1 LAVDVTPAFV
11 AYTATNRGPTP
22 TDPDARER
30 PDYGLSA
37 VLDGGVIELTLTFRA
52 GSAYCCGEWQCH
64 FMLFP
69 TRRWEEL
76 RRVLLATGVEPAGRR
91 LELRVEGVIEE
102 GALFLLPRR
111 SRDTPAGLAPAK
123 AFRYRQ
129 VVTEGDGPE
138 AEPGAAAD
146 GGGM

>member
-1 LAVDVTPAFV
+1 MVDVTPAFA

-37 VLDGGVIELTLTFRA
+37 VLDGSVIELTLTFRA
-52 GSAYCCGEWQCH
+52 GAAYCCGEWQCH

-69 TRRWEEL
+69 TRRWDKL
-76 RRVLLATGVEPAGRR
+76 RRVLSAMGVEVAGR
-91 LELRVEGVIEE
+91 LELRVEGVVEE

-111 SRDTPAGLAPAK
+111 SRDTPAALAPAN

-129 VVTEGDGPE
+129 VVTEGDRPGD
-138 AEPGAAAD
+138 EPGATAD
-146 GGGM
+146 GGGV